1 MTLPPCLR
9 YFNLL
14 YAMIDDVIAH
24 EGVRFLRCGATTYYT
39 KRRMG
44 CELEPVD
51 LHYHVRGMPTV
62 LHTMVSAVLADAV
75 VEAANFDG

>member
-1 MTLPPCLR
+1 
-9 YFNLL
+9 
-14 YAMIDDVIAH
+14 MIDDVIAH

-44 CELEPVD
+44 CQLEPID
-51 LHYHVRGMPTV
+51 LHYYVRGMPSA
-62 LHTMVSAVLADAV
+62 LHAVVSAVLKDAI